1 MPRSSSVRSDLFITV
16 GGDVAPLKV
25 AMTAGRSVLNEFGSA
40 AIDVQAEVTKAFAGM
55 AANAPAEAKRLEQAY
70 SQTFNQIRKNAQ
82 QVLSAGNGGTA
93 ANIIN
98 ATGATQAAAAAEGE
112 AAALRMIADAAA
124 RADAATMGNNAG
136 TRAYAVAAEAAA
148 QEAAQYA
155 AGLRSQA
162 QVLGLVQTQLVAA
175 GGQQQKFG
183 QQNLVAA
190 GSMGNARIAQL
201 ELMHVVRG
209 SVDQLAAGASA
220 TQVLAMHMSM
230 LGQAAA
236 LSGDSMGKFG
246 RFMGGP
252 YGLLLT
258 VGISVLA
265 MLISRHGDAKKSAE
279 EHRDAEETL
288 TAYINGEKVA
298 TDALITTLV
307 KLNEQESRS
316 LDSTHQQI
324 QARYDLAKATLAQ
337 AQANKTLLETQ
348 LSQAKAELADA
359 EREQA
364 RAASGGKGAIEAAS
378 GDLATK
384 QAKVDSLQQAIG
396 DTNDAISQSLSLVD
410 TELVKL
416 ARDLTTHVGRANAEF
431 DRQLAAL
438 EAKYRGTP
446 KVAVDAKGNTTT
458 TYYGGSLNQPGV
470 IGNEQKRQQLL
481 KELTTEE
488 TKLNIAREKGVAA
501 ARELDKAELG
511 SSETAKEAA
520 AHFKSAV
527 VGAEGTGANL
537 LGSSAAGFGQF
548 MPKTWLSYFNRLFP
562 DKASL
567 SDAAKLGFRNVR
579 EVASAVI
586 DKATDDYVAVLKA
599 AGQAITQANLYAVHL
614 LGAGDAKKLLSA
626 AAGTPTSSFLSAAV
640 LRGNPFLRGTAE
652 HARSAIASRIGDS
665 SGAVSSG
672 AAAIE
677 QALVEQHK
685 RELEQ
690 DAAFDSERNRLN
702 EQLLSAIAE
711 LATGYEAEA
720 RAQLERIDAEH
731 ATEADK
737 IRNNFTKGVY
747 GDPQTELAKSYESE
761 LQLANDRLR
770 DQRRTNVLVHR
781 FMEQQDDLQKSAD
794 DYYQSK
800 IEGLRYEEEIARTAD
815 ERRRI
820 ELDIIDALYAQRK
833 YDLEIARKKA
843 AESQRW
849 DEVARLDAQLA
860 NLPTQKAREVSL
872 ANRNNQS
879 PLDAYKSSLPKT
891 LGEVEERLQEIEVT
905 GLKQLEDDLAS
916 ATAKALGLKGALG
929 DIVSELVKLGL
940 QLLES
945 YAFGNNPLSGLF
957 GGGRATG
964 GPIDG
969 SKFYLVGEH
978 GPELFAPGISGSI
991 IPNHMLSARPS
1002 RAVYGPSNDNGSWRR
1017 GGGPE
1022 VANYTIYANDAD
1034 SFRRSERQIRRDFKR
1049 RYG

>member
-124 RADAATMGNNAG
+124 RADAATQGNNAG

-162 QVLGLVQTQLVAA
+162 QVLGLVDAQLVAA
-175 GGQQQKFG
+175 GGAQQKFS
-183 QQNLVAA
+183 QQNLASA
-190 GSMGNARIAQL
+190 GSAGNARIAQL

-220 TQVLAMHMSM
+220 SQVLAMHMSM

-236 LSGDSMGKFG
+236 LAGDSMGKFG

-252 YGLLLT
+252 FGLLLT

-265 MLISRHGDAKKSAE
+265 MLVNKHGEAKKSAE
-279 EHRDAEETL
+279 SLQDAEQTL
-288 TAYINGEKVA
+288 ATYIMGEKVA
-298 TDALITTLV
+298 TDALVESLV
-307 KLNEQESRS
+307 KLNEQRSRS
-316 LDSTHQQI
+316 LETTNDQI
-324 QARYDLAKATLAQ
+324 RAEYSLAQ
-337 AQANKTLLETQ
+337 ATLERAKGNRAELQSE
-348 LSQAKAELADA
+348 LDKLKAAAKASPGEVGIGQQGGIGSEASQRNAQIASLEGRIAGLDRVITEA
-359 EREQA
+359 TATMATDITAAA
-364 RAASGGKGAIEAAS
+364 R
-378 GDLATK
+378 
-384 QAKVDSLQQAIG
+384 
-396 DTNDAISQSLSLVD
+396 N
-410 TELVKL
+410 
-416 ARDLTTHVGRANAEF
+416 LTTHVGQANDLF
-431 DRQLAAL
+431 DKKLAAL

-446 KVAVDAKGNTTT
+446 LYSKDAKGNTITT
-458 TYYGGSLNQPGV
+458 FKGGSLNDP
-470 IGNEQKRQQLL
+470 NL
-481 KELTTEE
+481 KDGRRAALVAELDRAE
-488 TKLNIAREKGVAA
+488 KSLALAREKAVAA

-527 VGAEGTGANL
+527 IGAEGTGANL

-586 DKATDDYVAVLKA
+586 DKATDDYVAVLKG

-677 QALVEQHK
+677 QAL
-685 RELEQ
+685 
-690 DAAFDSERNRLN
+690 
-702 EQLLSAIAE
+702 
-711 LATGYEAEA
+711 
-720 RAQLERIDAEH
+720 
-731 ATEADK
+731 
-737 IRNNFTKGVY
+737 
-747 GDPQTELAKSYESE
+747 
-761 LQLANDRLR
+761 
-770 DQRRTNVLVHR
+770 
-781 FMEQQDDLQKSAD
+781 
-794 DYYQSK
+794 
-800 IEGLRYEEEIARTAD
+800 
-815 ERRRI
+815 
-820 ELDIIDALYAQRK
+820 
-833 YDLEIARKKA
+833 
-843 AESQRW
+843 
-849 DEVARLDAQLA
+849 
-860 NLPTQKAREVSL
+860 
-872 ANRNNQS
+872 
-879 PLDAYKSSLPKT
+879 KSSSASASSSRT
-891 LGEVEERLQEIEVT
+891 RRST
-905 GLKQLEDDLAS
+905 AS
-916 ATAKALGLKGALG
+916 ATG
-929 DIVSELVKLGL
+929 
-940 QLLES
+940 
-945 YAFGNNPLSGLF
+945 
-957 GGGRATG
+957 
-964 GPIDG
+964 
-969 SKFYLVGEH
+969 
-978 GPELFAPGISGSI
+978 
-991 IPNHMLSARPS
+991 
-1002 RAVYGPSNDNGSWRR
+1002 
-1017 GGGPE
+1017 
-1022 VANYTIYANDAD
+1022 
-1034 SFRRSERQIRRDFKR
+1034 
-1049 RYG
+1049 